1 MRALVQRISSA
12 RVRVGD
18 EIISEVGPGLLVF
31 LGVGR
36 NDGEAQLG
44 QLAEKIVHLRIF
56 EDEEG
61 KMNRSVQ
68 EVGGELLVVSQFT
81 LYADCR
87 KGRRPN
93 FLEAA
98 PPEAGH
104 ALYEQFVAV
113 LREKGMKVAT
123 GRFGAHMS
131 VELTNHGPVTIMLDT
146 EDWTKTR

>member
-1 MRALVQRISSA
+1 MRALIQRISSA

-18 EIISEVGPGLLVF
+18 ELIGEAGPGLLVF

-36 NDGEAQLG
+36 KDGRTELG

-61 KMNRSVQ
+61 KMNRSVL
-68 EVGGELLVVSQFT
+68 EIGGEILVVSQFT

-98 PPEAGH
+98 PPEVGCE
-104 ALYEQFVAV
+104 LYEQFVAV
-113 LREKGMKVAT
+113 LQEKGVKVAT
-123 GRFGAHMS
+123 GRFGAHMA
-131 VELTNHGPVTIMLDT
+131 VELTNDGPVTIMLDT
-146 EDWTKTR
+146 EDWTKSQ